1 MVRAVV
7 LCLGLLLAL
16 PSAAGAHAVLVE
28 TTPARGAALQRAPE
42 GVDFRFTEP
51 VESNFGAVRVFDS
64 SGRRV
69 DRGGVERPGGDAEAV
84 GVRLAPGLP
93 EGSYTATYRV
103 VSADAHPVSGGF
115 VFSVGEDAGR
125 AVAVADLVGG
135 QGTGPVTATVFGI
148 ARALSYLA
156 IALAV
161 GGVLFVALV
170 WLPALRELAGAGPD
184 WLAASEAFAARLRT
198 LALAALLIGLTG
210 TALGLVLQGATAAG
224 TSFWEALDPAVVG
237 EVLGTRF
244 GTVWGLRLLDWALL
258 GALGLFAA
266 ARAAA
271 PALRPASLGA
281 TGLAAGRLGHPA
293 AVAFLGLLL
302 AFLVISPALAGHAGA
317 ADPRAVL
324 VGADAIH
331 VLAMSTWVGGLIILV
346 AALPA
351 ATRRLEARQRTR
363 LLAESLRR
371 FSPLALASVIA
382 LLATGIVQSVLHLE
396 SLSDLWATAFGRAI
410 LVKAGLMLL
419 LIGLGALNRRRSIP
433 RLRRIAAG
441 GGSPGREG
449 LLLRR
454 TLRGELVLFAGVL
467 AATAALT
474 SYAPPDTLAGGPFS
488 ATRDLGPARLELTVD
503 PARVGA
509 NEVHLYLFNRR
520 TGAQYDR
527 ARRVAVELRLPE
539 RRIGPLEVRT
549 DKAGPGHWVARRAAI
564 APQGD
569 WTLTVAADVSD
580 FEQYRAQVEVP
591 VR

>member
-1 MVRAVV
+1 MRVLV
-7 LCLGLLLAL
+7 LCLGFLLVL
-16 PSAAGAHAVLVE
+16 PSAASAHAVLVE

-42 GVDFRFTEP
+42 RVDFRFNEP

-64 SGRRV
+64 AGKRV
-69 DRGGVERPGGDAEAV
+69 DTGGVQRPGGDAEAV
-84 GVRLAPGLP
+84 GVKLSAGLP

-115 VFSVGEDAGR
+115 VFSVGKGAGP
-125 AVAVADLVGG
+125 AAPVADLIDGG
-135 QGTGPVTATVFGI
+135 SAGPVTTTAFGV

-170 WLPALRELAGAGPD
+170 WLPALRELAGAGSE

-198 LALAALLIGLTG
+198 LALATLLTG
-210 TALGLVLQGATAAG
+210 MTGTVLGLVLQGATAAG
-224 TSFWEALDPAVVG
+224 TSFWQALDLAVMG
-237 EVLGTRF
+237 DVLGTRF
-244 GTVWGLRLLDWALL
+244 GTVWGLRLFDWALL
-258 GALGLFAA
+258 GALCLFAA

-271 PALRPASLGA
+271 PVLRPASLGA
-281 TGLAAGRLGHPA
+281 TGLAAGRLGHPIA
-293 AVAFLGLLL
+293 LVLLGLLL

-324 VGADAIH
+324 VGADVIH
-331 VLAMSTWVGGLIILV
+331 VLAMSTWVGGLILL
-346 AALPA
+346 AGALPA
-351 ATRRLEARQRTR
+351 ATRRLEAGERTR

-382 LLATGIVQSVLHLE
+382 LLATGIVQSILHLE
-396 SLSDLWATAFGRAI
+396 SLSDLTDTAFGRAI

-449 LLLRR
+449 VLLRR

-488 ATRDLGPARLELTVD
+488 TTRDLGPARLELTVD
-503 PARVGA
+503 PARVGN

-527 ARRVAVELRLPE
+527 ARRVAVELRLPDK
-539 RRIGPLEVRT
+539 RIGPLDARV